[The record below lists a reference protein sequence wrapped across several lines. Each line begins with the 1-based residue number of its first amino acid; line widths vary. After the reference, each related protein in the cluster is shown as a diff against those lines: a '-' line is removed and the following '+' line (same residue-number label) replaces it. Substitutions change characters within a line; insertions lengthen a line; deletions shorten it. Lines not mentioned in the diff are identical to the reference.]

1 MSHPGRFPWL
11 SGLLAAL
18 SVAAWLVYEV
28 VANAMAVI
36 GSAVDDPPA
45 F

>member
-18 SVAAWLVYEV
+18 SVAAWLVYEA
-28 VANAMAVI
+28 VADAMAVI
-36 GSAVDDPPA
+36 GNAVEEAPS